1 MHEKATASTPYK
13 SICSRDSL
21 TMSWHIFLV
30 WLGNVICDTVG
41 QLAFK
46 GAATEPD
53 DGTKPETL
61 VGYWLALL
69 RQPLLWLGIVAYV
82 AEFLLWLAFL
92 TLVPLS
98 EGILLGSINIIVIM
112 ILGRFF
118 FNEKLT
124 PMRVLGIS
132 FVAIGVAVV
141 GAF

>member
-1 MHEKATASTPYK
+1 
-13 SICSRDSL
+13 
-21 TMSWHIFLV
+21 MSWLIFSV
-30 WLGNVICDTVG
+30 WFGNVVCDTVG

-46 GAATEPD
+46 GAAIEPD
-53 DGTKPETL
+53 EDKEPDSL
-61 VGYWLALL
+61 LHYWGALL
-69 RQPLLWLGIVAYV
+69 RQPLLWLGIFAYI
-82 AEFLLWLAFL
+82 AEFLLWMAFL

-112 ILGRFF
+112 VLGRLF

>member
-1 MHEKATASTPYK
+1 
-13 SICSRDSL
+13 
-21 TMSWHIFLV
+21 MSWLIFFV

-53 DGTKPETL
+53 EETKPDSL
-61 VGYWLALL
+61 FQYWLALL
-69 RQPLLWLGIVAYV
+69 RQPLLWLGIIAYI
-82 AEFLLWLAFL
+82 AEFLLWMAFL

-112 ILGRFF
+112 VLGRLF
-118 FNEKLT
+118 FNERLT